1 MTYAEFLLRR
11 RAAAMRQISRIMAA
25 ALAQGGDGTET
36 KIYLADLENTAN
48 GR

>member
-11 RAAAMRQISRIMAA
+11 RAAAMRQLSRIMAA
-25 ALAQGGDGTET
+25 ALSQGGDGTQT
-36 KIYLADLENTAN
+36 KMYLAELENMAN

>member
-11 RAAAMRQISRIMAA
+11 RASAMRELSRILAA
-25 ALAQGGDGTET
+25 GLAQGGDGTQT
-36 KIYLADLENTAN
+36 KMYLAELENMAN